1 MTAKQRGMVD
11 RSLTLRQLNRATL
24 DRQILVDRKAL
35 SVPDVIERL
44 GGLQAQAAA
53 APYVGLWTRIP
64 GFTRDDLA
72 SPIAD
77 RTVVKAAW
85 VRGTL
90 HLVTAA
96 DYVRHRSTLQPMLT
110 AGFESIAKRRG
121 PAVDVPKV
129 VAAAR
134 RYFAQEPRTFAEL
147 SAWLTERYPDADVGP
162 LRHAVRMHLPIVQ
175 VPVEEGWSY
184 PNKPRFTLADD
195 WLGTKVPVEPSS
207 AAAGDDAVDDLVR
220 RYLRAF
226 GPAGVT
232 DMQTWSGLPAPSLKA
247 AVARLEPELVTYRA
261 EGRTELF
268 DLADLALPDADAPVP
283 ARFLPE
289 YDNVLL
295 SHRKRTRI
303 VADEHRK
310 QVYLPALRVA
320 ATILVDGFVAGTW
333 KVAKAKG
340 EATLTVEPFG
350 RLAKADRAALA
361 EDGEGLVR
369 FVEPSARSYAVRV

>member
-1 MTAKQRGMVD
+1 MD
-11 RSLTLRQLNRATL
+11 RTLTLRQLNRATL
-24 DRQILVDRKAL
+24 DRQILVQRKAM
-35 SVPDVIERL
+35 STPDVIDWL
-44 GGLQAQAAA
+44 GGLQAQAAP
-53 APYVGLWTRIP
+53 APYVGLWARIP
-64 GFTRDDLA
+64 ELTRDDLA
-72 SPIAD
+72 SPIAE

-85 VRGTL
+85 IRGTL

-121 PAVDVPKV
+121 PAVDVPEV

-134 RYFAQEPRTFAEL
+134 TYFAEAPRTFAEL

-175 VPVEEGWSY
+175 VPVDGGWSY
-184 PNKPRFTLADD
+184 PNKPQFALADD
-195 WLGTKVPVEPSS
+195 WLDTTVPVEPSS
-207 AAAGDDAVDDLVR
+207 PGAAADDAVDDLVR

-232 DMQTWSGLPAPSLKA
+232 DLQTWSGMPAPALKDSLS
-247 AVARLEPELVTYRA
+247 RLRPELATYRD

-268 DLADLALPDADAPVP
+268 DLADLALPDADTPVP
-283 ARFLPE
+283 PRFLPE

-303 VADEHRK
+303 VADEHRR
-310 QVYLPALRVA
+310 QVYLPGLRVA

-333 KVAKAKG
+333 KVSTAKG
-340 EATLTVEPFG
+340 EATLAVEPFG
-350 RLAKADRAALA
+350 RLTRADRAALTADA
-361 EDGEGLVR
+361 EDLVR
-369 FVEPSARSYAVRV
+369 FVEPSAKSHAVRV

>member
-1 MTAKQRGMVD
+1 MD
-11 RSLTLRQLNRATL
+11 RTLTLRQLNRATL
-24 DRQILVDRKAL
+24 DRQILVQRKAM
-35 SVPDVIERL
+35 STPDVIDWL
-44 GGLQAQAAA
+44 GGLQAQAAP
-53 APYVGLWTRIP
+53 APYVGLWARIP
-64 GFTRDDLA
+64 ELTRDDLA
-72 SPIAD
+72 SPIAE

-85 VRGTL
+85 IRGTL

-121 PAVDVPKV
+121 PAVDVPEV

-134 RYFAQEPRTFAEL
+134 TYFAEAPRTFAEL

-175 VPVEEGWSY
+175 VPVDGGWSY
-184 PNKPRFTLADD
+184 PNRPQFALADD
-195 WLGTKVPVEPSS
+195 WLDTTVPVEPSS
-207 AAAGDDAVDDLVR
+207 PGAAADDAVDDLVR

-232 DMQTWSGLPAPSLKA
+232 DLQTWSGMPAPALKDSLS
-247 AVARLEPELVTYRA
+247 RLRPELVTYRD

-268 DLADLALPDADAPVP
+268 DLADLALPDADTPVP
-283 ARFLPE
+283 PRFLPE

-303 VADEHRK
+303 VADEHRR
-310 QVYLPALRVA
+310 QVYLPGLRVA

-333 KVAKAKG
+333 KVSTAKG
-340 EATLTVEPFG
+340 EATLAVEPFG
-350 RLAKADRAALA
+350 RLTRADRAALTADA
-361 EDGEGLVR
+361 EDLVR
-369 FVEPSARSYAVRV
+369 FVEPSAKSHAVRV

>member
-1 MTAKQRGMVD
+1 MD
-11 RSLTLRQLNRATL
+11 RTLTLRQLNRATL
-24 DRQILVDRKAL
+24 DRQILVQRKAM
-35 SVPDVIERL
+35 STPDVIDWL
-44 GGLQAQAAA
+44 VGLQAQAAP
-53 APYVGLWTRIP
+53 APYVGLWARIP
-64 GFTRDDLA
+64 ELTRDDLA
-72 SPIAD
+72 SPIAE

-85 VRGTL
+85 IRGTL

-110 AGFESIAKRRG
+110 ASFESIAKRRG
-121 PAVDVPKV
+121 PAVDVPEV

-134 RYFAQEPRTFAEL
+134 TYFAEAPRTFAEL

-175 VPVEEGWSY
+175 VPVDGGWSY
-184 PNKPRFTLADD
+184 PNKPQFALADD
-195 WLGTKVPVEPSS
+195 WLDTTVPVEPSS
-207 AAAGDDAVDDLVR
+207 PGAAADDAVDDLVR

-232 DMQTWSGLPAPSLKA
+232 DLQTWSGMPAPALRDSLS
-247 AVARLEPELVTYRA
+247 RLRPELATYRD

-268 DLADLALPDADAPVP
+268 DLADLVLPDADTPVP
-283 ARFLPE
+283 PRFLPE

-303 VADEHRK
+303 VADEHRR
-310 QVYLPALRVA
+310 QVYLPGLRVA

-333 KVAKAKG
+333 KVSTAKG
-340 EATLTVEPFG
+340 EATLAVEPFG
-350 RLAKADRAALA
+350 RLTRADRAALTADA
-361 EDGEGLVR
+361 EDLVR
-369 FVEPSARSYAVRV
+369 FVEPSAKSHAVRV